1 MTRSFLQPYR
11 LSIGDF
17 STHEFWS
24 IEDAKWM
31 RYALTLAQRGAE
43 LGEVPVG
50 AILVHNQEI
59 IGQGFNEPIG
69 RHDATAHA
77 EIIAL
82 RNACLRLNNYRLPL
96 GTTLYVTLEPCTM
109 CIGALIHARVDKL
122 IYAASEPRAG
132 MVGSQ
137 MDLSIQPFYNHK
149 IQAYRGLRREH
160 SSQIL
165 KGFFRKRR
173 QAAKKNKANA
183 KTI

>member
-1 MTRSFLQPYR
+1 MTRSFLQPHR
-11 LSIGDF
+11 LSIGDL
-17 STHEFWS
+17 STHDFWS

-31 RYALTLAQRGAE
+31 QYALRLAQRGAK

-50 AILVHNQEI
+50 AVLVCDQEI

-82 RNACLRLNNYRLPL
+82 RSACLKLNNYRLPL

-122 IYAASEPRAG
+122 VYAASEPRAG

-137 MDLSIQPFYNHK
+137 MDLSIQPFYNHH
-149 IQAYRGLRREH
+149 IQVYKGLCSEH

-165 KGFFRKRR
+165 KVFFRKRR
-173 QAAKKNKANA
+173 QAAKKNKANK